1 MFDSSF
7 YSAVRDYHPERQIGK
22 EAMKTTLL
30 REFGGPEVLRYGQFQ
45 SQARAVEVVRL
56 Y

>member
-22 EAMKTTLL
+22 EAMRATLL
-30 REFGGPEVLRYGQFQ
+30 REFGGPEVLQGQFQ
-45 SQARAVEVVRL
+45 SQARAVEAVRL

>member
-7 YSAVRDYHPERQIGK
+7 YFRQFL
-22 EAMKTTLL
+22 TTTQRGRLKRSDETTVL

-45 SQARAVEVVRL
+45 SQARAGEVVRL